1 MGNPIIEFKQREN
14 DELKTTGGGNNQKP
28 QFVLTGPH
36 YPTAPAYLWQL
47 SIYFLG

>member
-28 QFVLTGPH
+28 QFVLTGKELEQH
-36 YPTAPAYLWQL
+36 ITFFKW
-47 SIYFLG
+47 